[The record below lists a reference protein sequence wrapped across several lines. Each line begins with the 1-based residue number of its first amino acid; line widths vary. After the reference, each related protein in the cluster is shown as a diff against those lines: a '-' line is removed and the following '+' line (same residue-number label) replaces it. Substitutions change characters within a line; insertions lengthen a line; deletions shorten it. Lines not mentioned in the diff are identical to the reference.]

1 MGDSQRR
8 GHYAVEIVPST
19 ALHDNQA
26 APTRYLILEPRQSRR
41 LGVTIELLKG
51 AAGANLLDPEAL

>member
-8 GHYAVEIVPST
+8 GPLRRRDRAFNRAS
-19 ALHDNQA
+19 
-26 APTRYLILEPRQSRR
+26 RQSGGPNPVSNPGARPVPA

-51 AAGANLLDPEAL
+51 AAGANLLDPEAS